1 MQKMHFV
8 GKKTKTGKKL
18 PKFRAREQSE
28 SWGNLCSAENRMLPS
43 EQLSFA
49 PIVIFQ
55 AE

>member
-28 SWGNLCSAENRMLPS
+28 SWGNVCSAENRMLPS

-49 PIVIFQ
+49 PIIIFQ